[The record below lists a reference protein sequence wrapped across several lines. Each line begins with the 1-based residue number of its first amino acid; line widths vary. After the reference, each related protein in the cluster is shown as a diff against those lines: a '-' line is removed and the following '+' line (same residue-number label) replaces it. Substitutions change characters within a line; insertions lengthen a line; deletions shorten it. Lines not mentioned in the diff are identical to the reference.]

1 VKNIIIFFGI
11 ITLMFSGFH
20 SSIAQ
25 EHQKIAQTG
34 CQFLSVITD
43 ARAAAMGGAVTTLD
57 MGSASLFFNPAGIA
71 DMRKLTDISASY
83 NDWITDIQ
91 HNAFSLAINP
101 LHGRFGVLGFTVQ
114 TVDYGGNFYG
124 TIEDRTG
131 ASDYINTGELSPS
144 AMAFGIGY
152 AKALSDR
159 FSVGAQVR
167 WINQDFGTFTV
178 PVTVVVSEDSSS
190 HSTEQ
195 ISYNKRP
202 VAYDFGT
209 IFKTGY
215 KSLAFGM
222 SVRNFSKEMKY
233 IEEGFQLPLVFTLGI
248 HIDLMDFVEM
258 AGPRQSAIFSIN
270 ASHFRSHAEQF
281 IAAIDYTL
289 MNAISLRMGY
299 VNGNDEDGINYGV
312 GFSLIGLS
320 IDYAYT
326 PFGVF
331 DSVQR
336 FSVRLSL

>member
-1 VKNIIIFFGI
+1 
-11 ITLMFSGFH
+11 MFTGFH
-20 SSIAQ
+20 SMMAQ

-43 ARAAAMGGAVTTLD
+43 ARAAALGGAVTSLNL
-57 MGSASLFFNPAGIA
+57 GSASMFFNPAGIA
-71 DMRKLTDISASY
+71 GIPKFIDISVSY

-91 HNAFSLAINP
+91 HNALSLAINP
-101 LHGRFGVLGFTVQ
+101 ANGRFGVMGFSIQ
-114 TVDYGGNFYG
+114 TVDYGGKFYG

-131 ASDYINTGELSPS
+131 ASDYINTGDLSPN
-144 AMAFGIGY
+144 AMALGFSY

-159 FSVGAQVR
+159 FSIGAQIR
-167 WINQDFGTFTV
+167 WIHQDLGDFTV
-178 PVTVVVSEDSSS
+178 PVTVVVSEDSSF
-190 HSTEQ
+190 HSTEKV
-195 ISYNKRP
+195 SYDMRP

-248 HIDLMDFVEM
+248 HMDLMDFVEI
-258 AGPRQSAIFSIN
+258 AGPRQSAIVSLN

-281 IAAIDYTL
+281 IAAIDYKLLNTF
-289 MNAISLRMGY
+289 SLRLGY
-299 VNGNDEDGINYGV
+299 VSGNDEDGINYGV
-312 GFSLIGLS
+312 GFSVIGLS

-331 DSVQR
+331 DNVQR
-336 FSVRLSL
+336 FSVRMSL